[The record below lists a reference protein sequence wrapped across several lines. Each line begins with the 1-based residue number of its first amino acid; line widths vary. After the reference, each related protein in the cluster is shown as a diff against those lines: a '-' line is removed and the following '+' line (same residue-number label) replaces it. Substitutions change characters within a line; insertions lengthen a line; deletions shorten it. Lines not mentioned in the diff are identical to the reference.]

1 MKQRYYA
8 SRAVRPFSPADLDEL
23 LAKARA
29 NNLALGLTGLLVY
42 GNGMF
47 MQVVEGPVEAVD
59 GIFRR
64 IAGDPRHELLM
75 EASRMIRE
83 RNFSDWQMGYVRLD
97 AATEASLPGYSAFF
111 EPGFDPATLP
121 AIDPTFWRLLE
132 GLRATMAAPPTPGPS
147 RTPFGPGAGQSSG
160 GG

>member
-8 SRAVRPFSPADLDEL
+8 SRAVRSFSAADLDDL

-42 GNGMF
+42 SNGTF
-47 MQVVEGPVEAVD
+47 MQVVEGPAEAVD
-59 GIFRR
+59 GMFRR

-75 EASRMIRE
+75 EANRVIRE
-83 RNFSDWQMGYVRLD
+83 RSFPEWQMGYVRLD
-97 AATEASLPGYSAFF
+97 AATASALPGYSAFF
-111 EPGFDPATLP
+111 EPDFEPATLP
-121 AIDPTFWRLLE
+121 AIDPTFRRLLD
-132 GLRATMAAPPTPGPS
+132 GLRAAMVASPPPAPI
-147 RTPFGPGAGQSSG
+147 RTLLGLRPAQPSG